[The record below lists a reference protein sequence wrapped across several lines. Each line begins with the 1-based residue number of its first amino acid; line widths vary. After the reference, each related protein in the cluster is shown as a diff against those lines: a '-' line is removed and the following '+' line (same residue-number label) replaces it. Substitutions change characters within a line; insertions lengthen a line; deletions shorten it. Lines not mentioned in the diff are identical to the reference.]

1 MKWLP
6 CIACLVG
13 VCAACAGTQVLSADR
28 LELGREVM
36 RGIYSLDYAAA
47 EQTCQRIIQA
57 DPEDP
62 FGYALLARNVWA
74 EQLQKGQ
81 GLTIDRFSGSEFYY
95 GTPDQAITVSPEAER
110 RFRNASDSAVA
121 RARARLARNPADLGA
136 MFSLGLVLETHASY
150 EFTIKASG
158 WAAFKEA
165 ESALRMHRSVL
176 TAAPDFADAR
186 LAQGVSYYAVASVPW
201 SIRWLTSLLGYRG
214 SKSRGKR
221 ELEFVA
227 SHGAI
232 LADDARTLL
241 VLLHSRDG
249 ELDLAAR
256 QLEELGRRYPRNYL
270 VPLELAAIGLRQH
283 QPQKAISIYQS
294 VLSNVQNRAAG
305 YASLDSSHV
314 YLRLGVAARAS
325 GDLGSSVTWLDR
337 VLSNRE
343 TNGGSNAKLRAAAH
357 LELGKTRD
365 LRGER
370 PLAIAQY
377 RLVLEAEDFLGS
389 RREAQSLLAH
399 PYRSVR

>member
-1 MKWLP
+1 
-6 CIACLVG
+6 
-13 VCAACAGTQVLSADR
+13 
-28 LELGREVM
+28 
-36 RGIYSLDYAAA
+36 
-47 EQTCQRIIQA
+47 
-57 DPEDP
+57 
-62 FGYALLARNVWA
+62 
-74 EQLQKGQ
+74 LQKGQ

-95 GTPDQAITVSPEAER
+95 GPPDQMIAVSSEAER
-110 RFRNASDSAVA
+110 RFRNASGNAVA

-136 MFSLGLVLETHASY
+136 MFSLGLILETHASY
-150 EFTIKASG
+150 EFTMKASG

-165 ESALRMHRSVL
+165 ESALRMHRGVL

-186 LAQGVSYYAVASVPW
+186 LAQGVSYYAAASVPW
-201 SIRWLTSLLGYRG
+201 SIRWLPFLLGYRG

-227 SHGAI
+227 NHGVI

-241 VLLHSRDG
+241 VLLHFKDG

-256 QLEELGRRYPRNYL
+256 ELEELGRRFPRNYL
-270 VPLELAAIGLRQH
+270 VPLELAAIRLRQN

-294 VLSNVQNRAAG
+294 VLSSVQNGAEGFTA
-305 YASLDSSHV
+305 LDSSHV
-314 YLRLGVAARAS
+314 YLRLGVATRAS
-325 GDLGSSVTWLDR
+325 GDLGSSVAWIDR
-337 VLSNRE
+337 VLSN
-343 TNGGSNAKLRAAAH
+343 GQANARLRAAAH

-377 RLVLEAEDFLGS
+377 RLVLETEDFLGS

-399 PYRSVR
+399 PFQSAR

>member
-6 CIACLVG
+6 FIACLVG
-13 VCAACAGTQVLSADR
+13 VCTACAGAEVLSAGR

-36 RGIYSLDYAAA
+36 RSIYSLDYAAA
-47 EQTCQRIIQA
+47 EQTCRRIIQA

-74 EQLQKGQ
+74 EQLQNGQ

-95 GTPDQAITVSPEAER
+95 GPPDQAISVSPEAAR
-110 RFRNASDSAVA
+110 KFRNASDSAVA

-150 EFTIKASG
+150 EFTMKASG

-165 ESALRMHRSVL
+165 ESALRMHRSVW

-186 LAQGVSYYAVASVPW
+186 LAQGVSYYAAASVPW
-201 SIRWLTSLLGYRG
+201 SIRWLPFLLGYRG

-227 SHGAI
+227 NHGAI

-270 VPLELAAIGLRQH
+270 IPLERAAIGLRQN
-283 QPQKAISIYQS
+283 QPLKAIPIYQS
-294 VLSNVQNRAAG
+294 VLSSVRSKAG
-305 YASLDSSHV
+305 GHASLDSSHV
-314 YLRLGVAARAS
+314 YLRLGVATRVS
-325 GDLGSSVTWLDR
+325 GDLGSSVAWLDR

-343 TNGGSNAKLRAAAH
+343 TNGGANARLRAAAH

-370 PLAIAQY
+370 PLAVAQY
-377 RLVLEAEDFLGS
+377 RLVVEAEDFLGS

-399 PYRSVR
+399 PFRSVR